1 MFLRKHNHF
10 RDFQSSGGHAT
21 ACLKSLTSF
30 DIFFQIL
37 VKRLVRPAE
46 GEGRALP
53 IEDLRVD
60 RSIPSAC
67 QGRCKTFQKI
77 KFTDN
82 KCGLGELGQG
92 GACQ

>member
-1 MFLRKHNHF
+1 LGKHNHF
-10 RDFQSSGGHAT
+10 RDLQSSGGHAT
-21 ACLKSLTSF
+21 ACLYKPNL
-30 DIFFQIL
+30 IGYFFQIL
-37 VKRLVRPAE
+37 VKRLVLPAE

-60 RSIPSAC
+60 RSIPPAC
-67 QGRCKTFQKI
+67 QGACKTFQKI

-82 KCGLGELGQG
+82 KPGLGDLGQG